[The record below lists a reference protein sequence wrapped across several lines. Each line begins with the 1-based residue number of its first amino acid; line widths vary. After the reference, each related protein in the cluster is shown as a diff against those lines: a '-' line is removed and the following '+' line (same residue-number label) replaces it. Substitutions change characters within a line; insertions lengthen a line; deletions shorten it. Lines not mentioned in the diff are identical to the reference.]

1 MKAGRFVFQGIAI
14 CLVQLLLSSCGDDD
28 LKKVEV
34 IKKISLNVDR
44 TKGVEI
50 IYSDSAKVKAKG
62 YAPVLD
68 KVTPSSGSPYQ
79 EMPNGVKIQF
89 LDEFQKITG
98 TITSDYAIMKETE
111 KLIIFKRNVVVVNQT
126 MTFNTEELIWD
137 QNKQMF
143 FSPKGIVTN
152 PDGSFADAVNF
163 SAPQNFSTYST
174 GSGNGEAFIN
184 GKLGE

>member
-111 KLIIFKRNVVVVNQT
+111 KLITFKRNVVVVNQT